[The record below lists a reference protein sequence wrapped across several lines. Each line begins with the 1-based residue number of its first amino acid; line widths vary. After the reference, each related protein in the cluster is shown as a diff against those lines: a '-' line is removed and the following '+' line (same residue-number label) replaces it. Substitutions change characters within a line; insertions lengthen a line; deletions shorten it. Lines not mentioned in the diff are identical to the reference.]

1 MIDSKWKQDTSL
13 FKAWCH
19 GLTGFPIVDAGM
31 RQPNATAFIPS
42 RIRMIVASFL
52 TKDLQIDWRLGEKYF
67 AQKLVDY
74 DPSINNGSW
83 QWIASIGCN
92 TQHHLKIMNPWIQ
105 QKKIDPECEY
115 IKKWI
120 IELQHLSTVSIH
132 NLHKQRPIDLAEQYP
147 FPVVNHSQ
155 AIKVVEDMFSSCS

>member
-1 MIDSKWKQDTSL
+1 L
-13 FKAWCH
+13 
-19 GLTGFPIVDAGM
+19 
-31 RQPNATAFIPS
+31 
-42 RIRMIVASFL
+42 L

-92 TQHHLKIMNPWIQ
+92 TQYHLKIMNPWIQ
-105 QKKIDPECEY
+105 QKRFDPQCEY

-120 IELQHLSTVSIH
+120 IELQSISSIAIH
-132 NLHKQRPIDLAEQYP
+132 NLHKQRPIDLTEYP
-147 FPVVNHSQ
+147 FPIVNHSP
-155 AIKVVEDMFSSCS
+155 AVKVVESTFSTATNNDKSH